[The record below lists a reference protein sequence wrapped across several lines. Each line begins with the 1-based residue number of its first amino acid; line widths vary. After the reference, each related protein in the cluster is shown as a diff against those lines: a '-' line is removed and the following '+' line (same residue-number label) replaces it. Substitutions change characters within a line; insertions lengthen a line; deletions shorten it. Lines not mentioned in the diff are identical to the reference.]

1 MDSNETVVAVDA
13 GGTNIRAAVID
24 RELNILKQIQ
34 IPMNK
39 SSPSSVLRGIGDCVQ
54 EIIPLSGHIS
64 GIGVAMKG
72 FVDHKNGIMLAS
84 ANLRMKNLH
93 VKTFLE
99 ERFALPTY
107 IDNDVHT
114 ATIGEIY
121 YGAGRRFKNFIYINV
136 GTGVAAGLVFEGK
149 LYRGAENLSGEFG
162 HTTVNLNGWLCH
174 CGMRGC
180 LEEVVSGPG
189 IVEQAR
195 RKISQH
201 PDSQL
206 AEIVQSGNIDATK
219 IFQAAD
225 RGDKVGL
232 EVLQDSVIYLGTGII
247 NLVNLLNPEAIILGG
262 GVFSDADTFVKRLG
276 VFVKMHA
283 IKEATTHLRY
293 LGVSSLKA
301 NEAGLIGAAGLVWEC
316 QDL

>member
-1 MDSNETVVAVDA
+1 MGSSETVVAVDV
-13 GGTNIRAAVID
+13 GGTNIRAAVVD
-24 RELNILKQIQ
+24 RQLNILKQTQ
-34 IPMNK
+34 IPMDK
-39 SSPSSVLRGIGDCVQ
+39 SGPSSVLRGIGDCVQ
-54 EIIPLSGHIS
+54 KVISLSGYIS

-72 FVDHKNGIMLAS
+72 FVDHKNGIMVAS
-84 ANLRMKNLH
+84 ANLSMKNLH

-99 ERFALPTY
+99 ERFTLPTH
-107 IDNDVHT
+107 IDNDVHA

-136 GTGVAAGLVFEGK
+136 GTGVAAGLVFERK

-162 HTTVNLNGWLCH
+162 HTSVNLNGWLCH

-180 LEEVVSGPG
+180 LEGVVSGPG

-195 RKISQH
+195 RKIGQN

-206 AEIVQSGNIDATK
+206 AEIIRSGSINATK

-225 RGDKVGL
+225 AGDKVGL
-232 EVLQDSVIYLGTGII
+232 EVLQDSVIYLGTGIV
-247 NLVNLLNPEAIILGG
+247 NLVNLLNPDTVILGG
-262 GVFSDADTFVKRLG
+262 GVFSDADTFIKRLIA
-276 VFVKMHA
+276 FVKTHA
-283 IKEATTHLRY
+283 IKEAAAHLRD

-301 NEAGLIGAAGLVWEC
+301 NEAGLIGAAGLVWEY